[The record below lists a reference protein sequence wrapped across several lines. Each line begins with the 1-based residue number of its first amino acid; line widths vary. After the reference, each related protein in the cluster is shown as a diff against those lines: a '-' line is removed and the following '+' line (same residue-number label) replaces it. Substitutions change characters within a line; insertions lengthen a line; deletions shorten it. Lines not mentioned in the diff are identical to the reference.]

1 MLWIESNPQPPWIK
15 LLKEAKMLWS
25 TLTFGGNH
33 CCRERVKQRLALYQ
47 GVIPIHMQF
56 SDDAEETFTRAIS
69 SLLVR
74 PCARKLHCW
83 AFVVI
88 IHQAILALML
98 HISVVIEFYLVL
110 LEFYLLYF
118 IFADSWSECQTE
130 SATCEEGGLRHPC
143 PERSDFHL
151 ERWIHSPHPSE
162 ESSGLK
168 CRSGL
173 ILGEFWIA
181 LPRSVIILLQVIFNV
196 LRGDCYVELHFVFR
210 SHM

>member
-56 SDDAEETFTRAIS
+56 SDDAEETFSRAIS

-110 LEFYLLYF
+110 LEFYLRYF
-118 IFADSWSECQTE
+118 NFAVSWSECWTE
-130 SATCEEGGLRHPC
+130 SATCEEGGLCHPC

-162 ESSGLK
+162 ESSGLNF
-168 CRSGL
+168 G
-173 ILGEFWIA
+173 
-181 LPRSVIILLQVIFNV
+181 
-196 LRGDCYVELHFVFR
+196 
-210 SHM
+210 

>member
-74 PCARKLHCW
+74 PRARKFHCW
-83 AFVVI
+83 AFAVI
-88 IHQAILALML
+88 IHQTILLLML
-98 HISVVIEFYLVL
+98 HISVFN
-110 LEFYLLYF
+110 EFYLLYF

-143 PERSDFHL
+143 PERSNFNL

-168 CRSGL
+168 CRRGTWR
-173 ILGEFWIA
+173 ILDSA
-181 LPRSVIILLQVIFNV
+181 PRSVIIILRVVFNV
-196 LRGDCYVELHFVFR
+196 LWGDCYIELHILCW
-210 SHM
+210 SHL

>member
-1 MLWIESNPQPPWIK
+1 
-15 LLKEAKMLWS
+15 MLWS
-25 TLTFGGNH
+25 TLTFGGNP
-33 CCRERVKQRLALYQ
+33 CCRERVMQRLALYQ

-118 IFADSWSECQTE
+118 NFAVSWSECWTE
-130 SATCEEGGLRHPC
+130 SATCEEGGLCHPC
-143 PERSDFHL
+143 PERSNFNL

-168 CRSGL
+168 CRRGTWR
-173 ILGEFWIA
+173 ILDSA
-181 LPRSVIILLQVIFNV
+181 PRSVIIVLRVVFNV
-196 LRGDCYVELHFVFR
+196 LWGDCYIELHILCW
-210 SHM
+210 SHL

>member
-1 MLWIESNPQPPWIK
+1 
-15 LLKEAKMLWS
+15 MLWS
-25 TLTFGGNH
+25 TLTFGGNR
-33 CCRERVKQRLALYQ
+33 CCRERVMQRLALYQ

-56 SDDAEETFTRAIS
+56 SDDAEETFSRAIS

-74 PCARKLHCW
+74 PRARKFHCW
-83 AFVVI
+83 AFAVI
-88 IHQAILALML
+88 IHQTILLLML
-98 HISVVIEFYLVL
+98 HISVFN
-110 LEFYLLYF
+110 EFYLLYF

-143 PERSDFHL
+143 PERSNFNL

-173 ILGEFWIA
+173 ILREFWIA